1 MRLSTRPI
9 ERRNEPLRS
18 GQSESFEQKLSK
30 KVAHFVSA
38 VGIAV
43 CLAIAIAIL
52 TVLLLFL
59 QLVHANHRVTLLSIL
74 SATGHRG
81 SARRTCTLIAMQQRR

>member
-1 MRLSTRPI
+1 MTSQVWAERIRL
-9 ERRNEPLRS
+9 
-18 GQSESFEQKLSK
+18 EQKLSK
-30 KVAHFVSA
+30 EVAHFVSA

-74 SATGHRG
+74 SATESPEDQSPYLHI
-81 SARRTCTLIAMQQRR
+81 TQKAMRQRR